1 MQQVLDSK
9 VGTSRRSPR
18 TLEKRKNISEN
29 GEQSKQRWKLG
40 QDAIP
45 HLNS

>member
-29 GEQSKQRWKLG
+29 GEQSK
-40 QDAIP
+40 
-45 HLNS
+45 